1 MVDGLQTNVAS
12 DRIGHKSAELVG
24 VPPYEVR
31 VVTTDF
37 LLEQPQVSKNIMNVP
52 LNEPLCASIK
62 ENGILNPFLLMKMW
76 YPLAGSQRLR
86 AVAEIKKD
94 NPDFNLAVTVHRFL
108 EDWHNC
114 FYLWPD
120 EEFRSKAIAIWFQT
134 QEVVFKSKYYSHDK
148 DLDETKMTEYEDIG
162 EELKWKRDVNRDSTT
177 TRHDSRMWTSSSN
190 TVGLKK

>member
-1 MVDGLQTNVAS
+1 MAS
-12 DRIGHKSAELVG
+12 DRIGQKSADLVG
-24 VPPYEVR
+24 VPPFEIR

-37 LLEQPQVSKNIMNVP
+37 LLEQPQVSQNIMNVP
-52 LNEPLCASIK
+52 LNEPLCTSIK

-148 DLDETKMTEYEDIG
+148 DVDETKMTEYEDIG
-162 EELKWKRDVNRDSTT
+162 EKLKWKRDEHTNNSIRSTLNSM
-177 TRHDSRMWTSSSN
+177 DFN
-190 TVGLKK
+190 GLKE